1 MRSRSRWSPLLAVGL
16 ASLVTVTDAAA
27 QSGSLVM
34 DTRTNIFLSGGNS
47 YDFTPVGGAGLTPT
61 GIALTAGT
69 GRVLSLSAF
78 GSSFFC
84 SASCCLA
91 ATPDGPAAGD
101 SNIFGMGGIGGIQAP
116 TSGFLA
122 ALFCG
127 PTLPPSTLP
136 ASTPAQN
143 VITDLDALSYAP
155 GIGQVFFVGNGSTA
169 ADVMQQFLVPDGAT
183 DLYFGIADASIFSGL
198 PDFYDDNL
206 GTYAIEYAVDG
217 TPTTVPEP
225 TTAALLSLGLAAF
238 GVARRRRVA

>member
-1 MRSRSRWSPLLAVGL
+1 MRSRSRWSSLFTVGF
-16 ASLVTVTDAAA
+16 ASLVAVNAAAA

-34 DTRTNIFLSGGNS
+34 DTRTNIYLSGGNS

-69 GRVLSLSAF
+69 GRVLSLSAI

-84 SASCCLA
+84 SGTFCLA
-91 ATPDGPAAGD
+91 ATPDGPAAGN

-122 ALFCG
+122 ALFLG
-127 PTLPPSTLP
+127 PTLP

-155 GIGQVFFVGNGSTA
+155 GIGQVFFVGHGSTA

-183 DLYFGIADASIFSGL
+183 HLYFGIADAAIFSGL
-198 PDFYDDNL
+198 PDFYDDNN
-206 GTYAIEYAVDG
+206 GSYTVEFAVNG
-217 TPTTVPEP
+217 SPTTVPEP
-225 TTAALLSLGLAAF
+225 TTAALLSLGLVAF
-238 GVARRRRVA
+238 GVARRRRAA

>member
-1 MRSRSRWSPLLAVGL
+1 MRSRSRWSSLLAVGL
-16 ASLVTVTDAAA
+16 ASLVTATDAAA
-27 QSGSLVM
+27 QSGSLAM

-84 SASCCLA
+84 SASFCLA
-91 ATPDGPAAGD
+91 ATPDGPAAGN

-122 ALFCG
+122 ALFLG
-127 PTLPPSTLP
+127 PTLS

-183 DLYFGIADASIFSGL
+183 HLYFGIADAFIFSGL

-206 GTYAIEYAVDG
+206 GTYTIEYAVNG

-225 TTAALLSLGLAAF
+225 TTAALLSLGLVAF
-238 GVARRRRVA
+238 GVARRRRVV